1 MDTGLLFGFFLVI
14 VLLFCLI
21 TLARAAR
28 IVRQYEKGLVMR
40 LGKFHA
46 MTPSGLTFIVPFID
60 DLIRVD
66 MREQVISV
74 PPQKLIT
81 KDNVTVEVDAVV
93 YYKVVDPV
101 KSQFEVQD
109 FGYACTTLAQTNL
122 RNLIG
127 DRTLDETLVA
137 RDMINTNLRHVLD
150 EATNNWG
157 VKATRVEVQKIDP
170 PRDITEAMS
179 RQMKAERDKRAAV
192 LEADGVK
199 QSQILQAEGFKQS
212 EILKAEGDAQARI
225 TRANAEAEAIK
236 LVSTAAETFFKERA
250 EMMRRLEVLNNTL
263 AQNTKYI
270 VPSNAGLVNVLGLD
284 GMVQGAQAASAAPA
298 STTSSGRSLQND
310 GLMKPRPRVKR
321 VDKHGNSVRVG
332 DRIRVTGIHSKVRDT
347 KEFKTRTI
355 LKRCVGRVFPFTGFK
370 RIGLSC
376 TWAT

>member
-1 MDTGLLFGFFLVI
+1 MDAGIFFGFLLVVI
-14 VLLFCLI
+14 LVFCL
-21 TLARAAR
+21 TALAKGAR
-28 IVRQYEKGLVMR
+28 TVKQYEKGLITR
-40 LGKFHA
+40 LGKYHGMA
-46 MTPSGLTFIVPFID
+46 PSGLTFIVPFVDNIE
-60 DLIRVD
+60 RVD
-66 MREQVISV
+66 MREQVITV

-157 VKATRVEVQKIDP
+157 VKVTRVEVQKIDP

-192 LEADGVK
+192 LESEGVK

-225 TRANAEAEAIK
+225 TRANAEAEAIR
-236 LVSTAAETFFKERA
+236 LVSTAAETFFKDRA
-250 EMMRRLEVLNNTL
+250 EAMRRLEVLSNTL
-263 AQNTKYI
+263 VNNTKYI

-284 GMVQGAQAASAAPA
+284 GAIGAAAAGAAGGAMAPP
-298 STTSSGRSLQND
+298 
-310 GLMKPRPRVKR
+310 KPK
-321 VDKHGNSVRVG
+321 S
-332 DRIRVTGIHSKVRDT
+332 
-347 KEFKTRTI
+347 
-355 LKRCVGRVFPFTGFK
+355 
-370 RIGLSC
+370 
-376 TWAT
+376 